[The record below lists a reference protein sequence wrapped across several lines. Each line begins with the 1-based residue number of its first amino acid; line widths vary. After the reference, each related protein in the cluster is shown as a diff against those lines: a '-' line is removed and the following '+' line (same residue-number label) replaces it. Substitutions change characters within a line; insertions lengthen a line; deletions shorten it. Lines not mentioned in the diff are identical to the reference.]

1 MTKLAHKRQYD
12 VTLRR
17 TFTITVFA
25 WDSKDATQ
33 EALEAESYP
42 EDCEVLNIEPVEPPK
57 MEEEV

>member
-17 TFTITVFA
+17 TFTITVLA

-33 EALEAESYP
+33 EALEAETYP
-42 EDCEVLNIEPVEPPK
+42 EDCEIIAVEPVELPK
-57 MEEEV
+57 MEEV